1 FRMLKLKCGAQQY
14 AWGKKGEESQV
25 AHLLV
30 SGQHEK
36 EVDKEK
42 PYAELWM
49 GVHPNCP
56 SKVVRDGEEVLLS
69 TLLQKHPEL
78 LAAHEKG
85 SLQFLFKVLSV
96 NQALSVQTHPTKEQA
111 VLLHAAD
118 PKNYP
123 DANHKPEMAIALSH
137 FELLCGFREAKEIV
151 EHLRCYPVGQILD
164 KQWIETLENGAE
176 AEKKE
181 ALRSIFTY
189 IWKLPQEQLTQH
201 VDTLIKFIEH
211 KHANKVEPSKLELLL
226 VRLNEEYPGGDVGV
240 FAPLFL
246 NYFALRPGQAT
257 FLGPNRPHAYL
268 KGDCVECMAASD
280 NTIRAGLTPKFKDV
294 NTLCAN
300 MDYTMSAPP
309 ILDRSSS
316 GAANDT
322 YAPATPEFAVQQIT
336 DLTGSFSSAD
346 ASSMLLVANG
356 EATLQAG
363 DQKLKVRMGDVVFV
377 PAGTAR
383 VDLSGVSCNF
393 FQAWRA
399 FTPKP

>member
-1 FRMLKLKCGAQQY
+1 QMLKLKCGAQQY

-30 SGQHEK
+30 NGEHLT

-49 GVHPNCP
+49 GVHSNCP
-56 SKVVRDGEEVLLS
+56 SKVVREGEETLLS
-69 TLLQKHPEL
+69 TLFEKHPEL
-78 LAAHEKG
+78 LAVHEKG
-85 SLQFLFKVLSV
+85 TLQFLFKVLSV

-111 VLLHAAD
+111 AALHAAD

-123 DANHKPEMAIALSH
+123 DANHKPEMAIAISH
-137 FELLCGFREAKEIV
+137 FELLCGFRVATEIV
-151 EHLRCYPVGQILD
+151 ENLRAYPIGLILD
-164 KQWIETLENGAE
+164 KHWIDTLESGGE

-189 IWKLPQEQLTQH
+189 IWKLPLEQITQQ
-201 VDTLIKFIEH
+201 VEKLIKFIASKQE
-211 KHANKVEPSKLELLL
+211 NKVELSKLEQLL
-226 VRLNEEYPGGDVGV
+226 VRLDEEYPGGDVGV

-246 NYFALRPGQAT
+246 NYFSLRPGQAT

-268 KGDCVECMAASD
+268 KGDCVECMACSD

-316 GAANDT
+316 GASNDT

-336 DLTGSFSSAD
+336 DQTGSFSSRD
-346 ASSMLLVANG
+346 ASSLLLVTNG
-356 EATLQAG
+356 EATLQTG
-363 DQKLKVRMGDVVFV
+363 DQKLKIHTGDVVFI
-377 PAGTAR
+377 PSGTVEIQLA
-383 VDLSGVSCNF
+383 GVSSNF

>member
-1 FRMLKLKCGAQQY
+1 LKLKCGAQQY

-30 SGQHEK
+30 QGGHAA
-36 EVDKEK
+36 EVDKQK

-49 GVHPNCP
+49 GIHPNCP
-56 SKVVRDGEEVLLS
+56 SKVVREGEEILLS
-69 TLLQKHPEL
+69 ALFEKHPEL
-78 LAAHEKG
+78 LAAHEQG
-85 SLQFLFKVLSV
+85 TLQFLFKVLSV
-96 NQALSVQTHPTKEQA
+96 NQALSIQTHPTKEQA
-111 VLLHAAD
+111 VALHAAD

-123 DANHKPEMAIALSH
+123 DANHKPEMAIAISH
-137 FELLCGFREAKEIV
+137 FELLCGFRIPTEIV
-151 EHLRCYPVGQILD
+151 ENLRAYPIGQILE
-164 KQWIETLENGAE
+164 KKWIDALEHGSE
-176 AEKKE
+176 QEKKE

-189 IWKLPQEQLTQH
+189 IWKLPQEH
-201 VDTLIKFIEH
+201 IAVNVEHLIMFIEN
-211 KHANKVEPSKLELLL
+211 KRQNKVELSKLEQLLI
-226 VRLNEEYPGGDVGV
+226 RLNNEYPGGDVGV

-246 NYFALRPGQAT
+246 NYFTLRPGQAT

-268 KGDCVECMAASD
+268 KGDCVECMACSD

-316 GAANDT
+316 GGAADT
-322 YAPATPEFAVQQIT
+322 YAPATPEFAVQQVT
-336 DLTGSFSSAD
+336 DQTCSFSSRD
-346 ASSMLLVANG
+346 ASSLLLVANG
-356 EATLQAG
+356 EATLKSG
-363 DQKLKVRMGDVVFV
+363 EQKLKIRTGDVVFV
-377 PAGTAR
+377 PACTES
-383 VDLSGVSCNF
+383 VELTGVSCNF